1 MIKFR
6 SKFQFQILL
15 QFYRAAEKATKIK
28 LVMVMI
34 NSFDKYHHLFN
45 LHISVTILVPP
56 DKPDHCP
63 TANFR
68 LLSRGSF
75 TSLVLITE
83 FNDYLTT
90 RSKGT

>member
-6 SKFQFQILL
+6 SKFQLQILL

-28 LVMVMI
+28 LVMVMV
-34 NSFDKYHHLFN
+34 NKFDKYHHLFN
-45 LHISVTILVPP
+45 LHILVTSLVPP

-68 LLSRGSF
+68 LLSKGSS

-83 FNDYLTT
+83 FNDYLNT
-90 RSKGT
+90 RSLGT